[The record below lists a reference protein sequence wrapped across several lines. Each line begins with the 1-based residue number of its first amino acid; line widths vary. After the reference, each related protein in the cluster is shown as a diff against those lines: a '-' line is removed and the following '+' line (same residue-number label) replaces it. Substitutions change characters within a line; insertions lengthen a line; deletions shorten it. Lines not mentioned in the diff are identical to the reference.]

1 MSALVNLVGKR
12 CGTMEP
18 VGREGVGSENRPTSS
33 ADPEDFDS
41 FVDAFVEE
49 SPGADLNLDASVD
62 GGDVDLFFEAYEE
75 LGGGQ

>member
-41 FVDAFVEE
+41 FVDAVFAEDLQADINENLMVDEDDYESFVE
-49 SPGADLNLDASVD
+49 SYDA
-62 GGDVDLFFEAYEE
+62 LENR
-75 LGGGQ
+75 